1 MPFSKSDKLSFKS
14 IGSSFKNSSILIPF
28 FVLNSFLIYGKI
40 SPKNYFFVILTKN
53 QYNSTMNKDLITKNG
68 YEKIV
73 KEFKDLLKEKSFWV
87 KEKEIA
93 AQLGDRSENAEY
105 IAAKEQIRNCDKR
118 LRFLDKIINNS
129 EVIDISLIPHTKV
142 NFGSKVV
149 LEDLDT
155 NEEKTFIIVGTFEV
169 DINENKISNKSPF
182 GRALLGK
189 KIDDEFEFEINN
201 RVYEY
206 RVISIQ
212 EYNFE

>member
-1 MPFSKSDKLSFKS
+1 M
-14 IGSSFKNSSILIPF
+14 
-28 FVLNSFLIYGKI
+28 
-40 SPKNYFFVILTKN
+40 
-53 QYNSTMNKDLITKNG
+53 QKDLITKNG
-68 YEKIV
+68 FEKKV
-73 KEFKDLLKEKSFWV
+73 EEFKALLKEKGYWV

-155 NEEKTFIIVGTFEV
+155 NEIKTFIIVGTYEV
-169 DINENKISNKSPF
+169 NINENKISNKSPF
-182 GRALLGK
+182 GRAILGK
-189 KIDDEFEFEINN
+189 KLNDEFEFEINN
-201 RVYEY
+201 DVFEY
-206 RVISIQ
+206 KVISIK
-212 EYNFE
+212 EYDFE